1 MSGLTSN
8 ANLTGYRYGNGSTV
22 GEQFPNIPIQAATAG
37 SQTVTLNLL
46 SNSSTVY
53 NPTVVPGSVTI
64 ALNQIASTTTVYTPI
79 VLPGGVTINL
89 NQIASTTTVY
99 NPTVVQPG
107 GAQTVTLLQLESTA
121 QVFLPTLQLADAITD
136 TSDILDRYRRKRSES
151 KEEENIAA
159 QLLKA
164 RQKRPQVRKEYK
176 QVLDWKKLIY
186 TAIYGAETLEQL
198 EAIDTTSIPT
208 DSPETV
214 RAILAEIE
222 QAKETRRLELKLK
235 MEEAALQ
242 AYQLESQISAKI
254 EEQRQAVE
262 AIRQLQKEIVA
273 KHEIA
278 VKTAEEAYKQS
289 LLEFQLA
296 EQKAAEFTRKRN
308 NRIKRIKALM
318 WLAKLDI

>member
-1 MSGLTSN
+1 MTLVTLLTN
-8 ANLTGYRYGNGSTV
+8 QGST
-22 GEQFPNIPIQAATAG
+22 T
-37 SQTVTLNLL
+37 QTVTLNRLE
-46 SNSSTVY
+46 STAQTF
-53 NPTVVPGSVTI
+53 NPTVIRQASSV
-64 ALNQIASTTTVYTPI
+64 V
-79 VLPGGVTINL
+79 NL
-89 NQIASTTTVY
+89 NRLESTAQIY
-99 NPTVVQPG
+99 LPTVILAG
-107 GAQTVTLLQLESTA
+107 GTQTITLLRLESTA
-121 QVFLPTLQLADAITD
+121 QVFLPTVQLAGAITD

-254 EEQRQAVE
+254 EEQRRAVE

>member
-1 MSGLTSN
+1 MTLVTLLTN
-8 ANLTGYRYGNGSTV
+8 QGST
-22 GEQFPNIPIQAATAG
+22 T
-37 SQTVTLNLL
+37 QTVTLNRLE
-46 SNSSTVY
+46 STAQTF
-53 NPTVVPGSVTI
+53 NPTVIRQASSV
-64 ALNQIASTTTVYTPI
+64 V
-79 VLPGGVTINL
+79 NL
-89 NQIASTTTVY
+89 NRLESTAQIYLPAVILA
-99 NPTVVQPG
+99 G
-107 GAQTVTLLQLESTA
+107 GTQTITLLRLESTA
-121 QVFLPTLQLADAITD
+121 QVFLPTVQLAGAITD
-136 TSDILDRYRRKRSES
+136 TSDILDRYHRRRSES

-235 MEEAALQ
+235 MEEASLQ
-242 AYQLESQISAKI
+242 AFQLESQISAKI
-254 EEQRQAVE
+254 QEQRQAVE

-273 KHEIA
+273 KHQIA

-289 LLEFQLA
+289 LLEFQVA
-296 EQKAAEFTRKRN
+296 EEKAAEFTRKRN

>member
-1 MSGLTSN
+1 VTRLLRT
-8 ANLTGYRYGNGSTV
+8 GSTFSYTYKNASTS
-22 GEQFPNIPIQAATAG
+22 GEQFPTTPIESFGVTQNISLNRVNSTAQIFLHTITGAAG
-37 SQTVTLNLL
+37 GGNIVLNL
-46 SNSSTVY
+46 V
-53 NPTVVPGSVTI
+53 
-64 ALNQIASTTTVYTPI
+64 A
-79 VLPGGVTINL
+79 
-89 NQIASTTTVY
+89 
-99 NPTVVQPG
+99 
-107 GAQTVTLLQLESTA
+107 STA
-121 QVFLPTLQLADAITD
+121 QVFLPAVSVNIALNQTPSVAQVFQPTIGRNIALNRVDSVNNVYLLSLSGEAIEQD
-136 TSDILDRYRRKRSES
+136 LSDILDRYNRKKSES

-222 QAKETRRLELKLK
+222 QAKEARRLELKLK

-273 KHEIA
+273 KHQIA
-278 VKTAEEAYKQS
+278 VKTAEEAYKES
-289 LLEFQLA
+289 LLEFQVA
-296 EQKAAEFTRKRN
+296 EEKAVEFTRKRN

-318 WLAKLDI
+318 WLTKLDI

>member
-1 MSGLTSN
+1 MTLVTLLSN
-8 ANLTGYRYGNGSTV
+8 
-22 GEQFPNIPIQAATAG
+22 QAAT
-37 SQTVTLNLL
+37 Q
-46 SNSSTVY
+46 
-53 NPTVVPGSVTI
+53 TI
-64 ALNQIASTTTVYTPI
+64 ALNR
-79 VLPGGVTINL
+79 
-89 NQIASTTTVY
+89 
-99 NPTVVQPG
+99 
-107 GAQTVTLLQLESTA
+107 LESTT
-121 QVFLPTLQLADAITD
+121 QIFLPTIQLIGAITD
-136 TSDILDRYRRKRSES
+136 TSDILDRYNRKKSES

-164 RQKRPQVRKEYK
+164 RQKRPQVRKKYK

-254 EEQRQAVE
+254 DEQRQAVE

-273 KHEIA
+273 KHQIA

-289 LLEFQLA
+289 LLEFQVA
-296 EQKAAEFTRKRN
+296 EEKAVEFTRKRN

>member
-1 MSGLTSN
+1 MASRRFFDG
-8 ANLTGYRYGNGSTV
+8 AQIEIGSL
-22 GEQFPNIPIQAATAG
+22 PIEGVAAQ
-37 SQTVTLNLL
+37 S
-46 SNSSTVY
+46 
-53 NPTVVPGSVTI
+53 
-64 ALNQIASTTTVYTPI
+64 I
-79 VLPGGVTINL
+79 VLNR
-89 NQIASTTTVY
+89 
-99 NPTVVQPG
+99 
-107 GAQTVTLLQLESTA
+107 LESTA
-121 QVFLPTLQLADAITD
+121 QVFLPTVSRQASSTITLNRLESTAQIFLPVVTQAGGVQIITLNRLDSTAQVFLPTVQLVGIITD
-136 TSDILDRYRRKRSES
+136 TSDILDRYRRSRSES
-151 KEEENIAA
+151 KEEEQVAA

-186 TAIYGAETLEQL
+186 AAIYGAETLEQL

-222 QAKETRRLELKLK
+222 QAKEARRLELKLR
-235 MEEAALQ
+235 MEEAALKAAQ
-242 AYQLESQISAKI
+242 IESEISAKI
-254 EEQRQAVE
+254 EEQRRAVE
-262 AIRQLQKEIVA
+262 EIRKLQKEIVA

>member
-1 MSGLTSN
+1 MASR
-8 ANLTGYRYGNGSTV
+8 RYFDGAQIEIGSL
-22 GEQFPNIPIQAATAG
+22 PIETAAAV
-37 SQTVTLNLL
+37 QTITLNRLE
-46 SNSSTVY
+46 STAQTF
-53 NPTVVPGSVTI
+53 NPTVVLNTPFTI
-64 ALNQIASTTTVYTPI
+64 TLNRLESTAQVY
-79 VLPGGVTINL
+79 L
-89 NQIASTTTVY
+89 
-99 NPTVVQPG
+99 PTVILAG
-107 GAQTVTLLQLESTA
+107 GTQTITLLQLESTA
-121 QVFLPTLQLADAITD
+121 QVFLPTVQLAGAITD
-136 TSDILDRYRRKRSES
+136 TSDILDRYHRRRSES

-222 QAKETRRLELKLK
+222 QAKEARRLELKLK

-278 VKTAEEAYKQS
+278 VKTAEEAYNQS